1 MFCLVSHISKHAI
14 YIVHLERT
22 KEKLFIL
29 LLILENAKLKKKKKV
44 IIMIML
50 ILENAK
56 LQKSLLN
63 ERALL
68 KAENSNIIL

>member
-1 MFCLVSHISKHAI
+1 
-14 YIVHLERT
+14 
-22 KEKLFIL
+22 
-29 LLILENAKLKKKKKV
+29 
-44 IIMIML
+44 ML

-68 KAENSNIIL
+68 KAENSNIILWPYDLHIYKIKYAISLYLYVCFFHWCIDNLFDIMCKI